1 MIFILW
7 SRRGLKSHIFLISF
21 NISYVLKRKNIS
33 DSSEFRGSTWILTR
47 LLEPLVEPK
56 DIRFNN
62 SSNMYMLGLST
73 WLSPKT
79 LNYHPAFSFFFFS
92 KHDFRKK
99 KPYIKHINPSY
110 TYPNINT
117 ILIKETK
124 TFSYNVVQTLTNS
137 NSVMTFF
144 CHPSFLLFNFIL
156 LNMLLRDQTWWF
168 DSIDFILGS
177 RGVRENILCSVD
189 VLFGKIQF
197 HFICFKQL
205 KILRPILK
213 LKLLF
218 KGEVADVCN
227 THVTMWEGSAHF

>member
-79 LNYHPAFSFFFFS
+79 LNYHPAFSFFFS

-137 NSVMTFF
+137 DSVMTFF
-144 CHPSFLLFNFIL
+144 LSPKFSSL
-156 LNMLLRDQTWWF
+156 
-168 DSIDFILGS
+168 
-177 RGVRENILCSVD
+177 
-189 VLFGKIQF
+189 QF
-197 HFICFKQL
+197 YPL
-205 KILRPILK
+205 KY
-213 LKLLF
+213 
-218 KGEVADVCN
+218 VA
-227 THVTMWEGSAHF
+227 